1 MKTKIRK
8 RILTIIMSAA
18 LVVSFIAPS
27 FTVEAGDVDDFFAGT
42 ADLYV
47 VGSNGYD
54 IPGQANLVYG
64 ELVDGYII
72 FRTEVHI
79 ETENKVSGTEIVELN
94 PINGS
99 NLDNIESIEYSEK
112 DGPWTDATNY
122 IINTNHEYTNKY
134 SIKRKY
140 RIKVTGNVSFSL
152 HYKVY
157 TPVGIANYAS
167 MFRNIVFEN
176 NGFSTWIERPDND
189 PENIQ
194 HNVANYGGEGEDPYP
209 TKEGKLFAGWY
220 TDKTYDTP
228 YLESTGYAYAK
239 FVDEAVLSSRHQW
252 KNDHTALRFVSSI
265 DSIDYD
271 CVGFIFSG
279 TYGDKVIEETDKSV
293 TKVYK
298 SIYAGEQQLS
308 PTTISDESEY
318 FFIYTVR
325 NMDSSI
331 GSSWTVTPYFVTQDG
346 TKVLGE
352 TSTFSYTP

>member
-1 MKTKIRK
+1 MAIRVYK
-8 RILTIIMSAA
+8 PMT
-18 LVVSFIAPS
+18 
-27 FTVEAGDVDDFFAGT
+27 AGT
-42 ADLYV
+42 RQRSVLTSSEITKSTPEKSLTV
-47 VGSNGYD
+47 TKKKTNGRNNQGR
-54 IPGQANLVYG
+54 ITVRHRGGGV
-64 ELVDGYII
+64 
-72 FRTEVHI
+72 
-79 ETENKVSGTEIVELN
+79 
-94 PINGS
+94 
-99 NLDNIESIEYSEK
+99 
-112 DGPWTDATNY
+112 
-122 IINTNHEYTNKY
+122 
-134 SIKRKY
+134 KRKY

-331 GSSWTVTPYFVTQDG
+331 GSSWTVTPYFVTLDG